1 MERMGE
7 CHCGALK
14 AIATGE
20 PERVYICHCIACQR
34 RTGTAF
40 HYGATFRKE
49 RVRLDGVRKVYERGS
64 DSGYPIRWHFCPDC
78 GTTLYW
84 EGDRNPA
91 VCGVAVGAFPVD
103 AFPRRAIRFSR
114 SRCTPGSACRRKCC
128 ITRKAA
134 RPHEVD

>member
-1 MERMGE
+1 MERTGE

-14 AIATGE
+14 VIATGE

-40 HYGATFRKE
+40 HYGATFKKE
-49 RVRLDGVRKVYERGS
+49 QVRLDGDRKVYERGA
-64 DSGYPIRWHFCPDC
+64 DSGYLIRWHFCPGC

-91 VCGVAVGAFPVD
+91 VCGVAVGGFGTEAFPPPSSSS
-103 AFPRRAIRFSR
+103 FEETMFSWLGMPAEMAHHR
-114 SRCTPGSACRRKCC
+114 QG
-128 ITRKAA
+128 
-134 RPHEVD
+134 RPPA

>member
-91 VCGVAVGAFPVD
+91 VCGLAVGAFPVD
-103 AFPRRAIRFSR
+103 AFPPPSDSIFEVSMHPWLGMPAEMLHY
-114 SRCTPGSACRRKCC
+114 PQG
-128 ITRKAA
+128 
-134 RPHEVD
+134 RPPA

>member
-1 MERMGE
+1 MERIGE

-14 AIATGE
+14 VIATGE

-40 HYGATFRKE
+40 HYGATFKKE
-49 RVRLDGVRKVYERGS
+49 QVRLDGDRKVYERGA
-64 DSGYPIRWHFCPDC
+64 DSGYLIRWHFCPSC

-91 VCGVAVGAFPVD
+91 VCGVAVGAFGAA
-103 AFPRRAIRFSR
+103 AFPPPTSSSFEATMFSWLGMPAGTAHHPQGR
-114 SRCTPGSACRRKCC
+114 PPGA
-128 ITRKAA
+128 
-134 RPHEVD
+134 